1 MMRALSLAL
10 VLAALAGPAFAQHEH
25 EAPTPPKVNWSF
37 DGPFGTFDRPSLQ
50 RGYQIYKE
58 VCSNCHSMKLVYYRD
73 LRAIGLSEEQV
84 KAVAAEATIS
94 GGTDDSGEPVDRPGL
109 PSDHFKSPFAN
120 DKAARAANGGALP
133 PDLSLIIKAR
143 ADGANYVHGL
153 LNGYEDPPEG
163 VTVPDGQ
170 YYNKYFPGHFLA
182 MPPPLRDDQVE
193 YTDGTKATLEQ
204 MSQDVVTFLSW
215 ASNPEME
222 ARKRMGIKAVLF
234 LCLLTGL
241 TYTVK
246 KKIWKDVH

>member
-1 MMRALSLAL
+1 
-10 VLAALAGPAFAQHEH
+10 
-25 EAPTPPKVNWSF
+25 
-37 DGPFGTFDRPSLQ
+37 
-50 RGYQIYKE
+50 
-58 VCSNCHSMKLVYYRD
+58 
-73 LRAIGLSEEQV
+73 
-84 KAVAAEATIS
+84 
-94 GGTDDSGEPVDRPGL
+94 VDRPGL

-193 YTDGTKATLEQ
+193 YADGTKATLEQ